1 LRTLT
6 FDAALVVTIVSALL
20 VGTAPAL
27 AHHSFAMYDQT
38 VTKTLTGKLTRFVV
52 GGNHSQLIFE
62 VLGDDGKTT
71 VDQKSGKTM
80 MWQVETGS
88 ATAIA
93 RQGITVASFPI
104 GTIFTVTFYPLRD
117 GRPQGAVAGPLIK
130 CGAIFP
136 AGGCNKDTGQLMTVP
151 AN

>member
-1 LRTLT
+1 VRRWR
-6 FDAALVVTIVSALL
+6 FGAALVVAI
-20 VGTAPAL
+20 VGTASTGSVPAL

-38 VTKTLTGKLTRFVV
+38 TTKTLTGKLTRFVV

-71 VDQKSGKTM
+71 VDQKTGKTM

-93 RQGITVASFPI
+93 RQGITVAGFPI

-130 CGAIFP
+130 CGATFP

>member
-1 LRTLT
+1 LRTWT
-6 FDAALVVTIVSALL
+6 FDAGFVVTIVSALL
-20 VGTAPAL
+20 IGAAPVH

-38 VTKTLTGKLTRFVV
+38 VTKTVTGKLTRFVV

-62 VLGDDGKTT
+62 VLGDDGKTS
-71 VDQKSGKTM
+71 VDQKTGKTM

-130 CGAIFP
+130 CGATFP

>member
-1 LRTLT
+1 MRTSR
-6 FDAALVVTIVSALL
+6 FAAAFIGAVWMCSA
-20 VGTAPAL
+20 TAL

-38 VTKTLTGKLTRFVV
+38 TTKTLTGKLTRFVV

-71 VDQKSGKTM
+71 VDQKTGKAMT
-80 MWQVETGS
+80 WQVETGS

-93 RQGITVASFPI
+93 RQGITVAGFPI

-130 CGAIFP
+130 CGATFP

>member
-1 LRTLT
+1 LRTWT
-6 FDAALVVTIVSALL
+6 FDAGFVVTIVSALL
-20 VGTAPAL
+20 IGAAPVH

-38 VTKTLTGKLTRFVV
+38 VTKTVTGKLTRFVV

-62 VLGDDGKTT
+62 VLGEDGKTS
-71 VDQKSGKTM
+71 VDQKTGKTM

-130 CGAIFP
+130 CGATFP

>member
-1 LRTLT
+1 MKT
-6 FDAALVVTIVSALL
+6 FDAGLVMAIVAGLL
-20 VGTAPAL
+20 VGAMPAR

-62 VLGDDGKTT
+62 VLGDDGKTN
-71 VDQKSGKTM
+71 VDQKTGKTM

-130 CGAIFP
+130 CGATFP